1 MRKQPSVVY
10 LCIEFTDY
18 ISFELLHLTSD
29 YKKNS
34 REDYSN

>member
-1 MRKQPSVVY
+1 MHQQPSVVY

-18 ISFELLHLTSD
+18 ISFELQYLTSD